1 LTPEKLAALKI
12 LIIFKCRRTCDQ
24 EIILAMGLLESAE
37 PGQMA
42 FGESTEKAGFQVK
55 YSKAIALI
63 IAGLPVLALAQTQQA
78 AQPSAAA
85 QQSAAPSSNSKRFV
99 TDENFYHATPK
110 PQPGS
115 PAPVTA
121 QPAFNPA
128 AASRPGT
135 IPVLPQPVQPSTPGV
150 ARLPQ
155 PVQPQP
161 AALTP
166 AATLE
171 HSSAAAVDYANGK
184 LTVVA
189 DHASL
194 GTVLKLIGAKTGA
207 TVDLAPELQSEPV
220 VARLGPDSVH
230 EVLSRLLDSPRID
243 YIVFGTVDEPSGL
256 QRILVRR
263 RNALGQMTALRSQPG
278 PVQARQQL
286 DPDGNPIL
294 PPNAADAEM
303 TQQQRMEAWQ
313 KNRDEMLQAEIKQQA
328 EEREREKTQP
338 PEQPAPQQQENPPQ

>member
-1 LTPEKLAALKI
+1 
-12 LIIFKCRRTCDQ
+12 
-24 EIILAMGLLESAE
+24 
-37 PGQMA
+37 MA
-42 FGESTEKAGFQVK
+42 
-55 YSKAIALI
+55 
-63 IAGLPVLALAQTQQA
+63 
-78 AQPSAAA
+78 
-85 QQSAAPSSNSKRFV
+85 SS
-99 TDENFYHATPK
+99 
-110 PQPGS
+110 
-115 PAPVTA
+115 
-121 QPAFNPA
+121 
-128 AASRPGT
+128 
-135 IPVLPQPVQPSTPGV
+135 PGV
-150 ARLPQ
+150 VRLPQ
-155 PVQPQP
+155 PVPAQPV
-161 AALTP
+161 ALNP
-166 AATLE
+166 AATIE

-207 TVDLAPELQSEPV
+207 TVDLAPELQSELV

-243 YIVFGTVDEPSGL
+243 YIVFGTGDEPSGL

-278 PVQARQQL
+278 PTQPRQQL

-313 KNRDEMLQAEIKQQA
+313 KSRDEMLQAEIKQQA

-338 PEQPAPQQQENPPQ
+338 PEQPVPQQTLQQQENPPE